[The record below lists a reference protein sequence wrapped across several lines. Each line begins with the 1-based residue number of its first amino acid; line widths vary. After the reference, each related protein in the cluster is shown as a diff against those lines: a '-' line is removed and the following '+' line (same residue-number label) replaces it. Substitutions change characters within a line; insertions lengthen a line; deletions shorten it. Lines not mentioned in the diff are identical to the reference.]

1 MEWII
6 VIIVIAVIALALVKL
21 PKGKGYN
28 YRQRGALFTKA
39 ERSFLGVL
47 EQSISDQYRVLG
59 KVRVADVLTPEKGMG
74 RKNWQIAF
82 NKISSKH
89 FDYVLCKKDTLD
101 IEAVIELDDK
111 SHTTKKA
118 IARDVLLES
127 ACESANL
134 KIIRF
139 PAKATYQVQAVRE
152 SLERALSPS
161 NE

>member
-6 VIIVIAVIALALVKL
+6 IIIVIAVVALALVKS

-59 KVRVADVLTPEKGMG
+59 KVRVADILTPEKGMG
-74 RKNWQIAF
+74 RKHWQIAF

-89 FDYVLCKKDTLD
+89 FDYVLCKNAGFSK
-101 IEAVIELDDK
+101 
-111 SHTTKKA
+111 
-118 IARDVLLES
+118 
-127 ACESANL
+127 
-134 KIIRF
+134 
-139 PAKATYQVQAVRE
+139 
-152 SLERALSPS
+152 
-161 NE
+161 